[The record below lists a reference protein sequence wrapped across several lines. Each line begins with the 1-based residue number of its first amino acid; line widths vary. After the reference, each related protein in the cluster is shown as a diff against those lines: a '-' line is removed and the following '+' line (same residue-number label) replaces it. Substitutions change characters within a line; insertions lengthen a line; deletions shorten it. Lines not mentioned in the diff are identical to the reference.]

1 MKKRE
6 TLFRN
11 IRGLAIVAPAILM
24 ANCTVGPDYKRPAIT
39 VPTDFRAHTGPSNA
53 SSLADL
59 SWWDVFNDGAL
70 QGLISEALANNL
82 DVKVAVARIDQARA
96 LVGVAKSQAYPQVGY
111 QGFASAQTIPD
122 LTGNRATTIYSTW
135 GGFLSAAWELDIWGR
150 IRRSTEAARANLY
163 AQEDIRRGV
172 MLTLVSDVAASYFQ
186 LLALDRRLDIAEDS
200 ARRYTQNLNLFT
212 LRFQAGR
219 DSNLP
224 VQRAQALLDSSNAT
238 ISDLKRLIVLQEDAL
253 SVLLGAYP
261 KDVGRGKTLDDQ
273 TVPTTPV
280 GMTTDLLKRR
290 PDILGA
296 EQAMIGANAEVGV
309 AVANFYPTI
318 GLSALVGGQGVDIDH
333 GLHTGFGIWN
343 VAGDVAGPIF
353 TGGRL
358 QAQYH
363 QRQAFWD
370 ETVAQYRKTVLVA
383 FQETSDALIAQQTL
397 VGRRAALQSQVV
409 ALRRAVELSL
419 LRYDSGRANY
429 FEVLEAEQQ
438 LFPAEDALAQTQADQ
453 LIAVV
458 SLYKALGGGW
468 NLQNADWARPH

>member
-6 TLFRN
+6 TLFR
-11 IRGLAIVAPAILM
+11 ILRGLAIVAPAILV
-24 ANCTVGPDYKRPAIT
+24 ADCTVGPDYHRPAVT
-39 VPTDFRAHTGPSNA
+39 VPTDFRAQPGPSDAN
-53 SSLADL
+53 SLADL
-59 SWWDVFNDGAL
+59 SWWEVFNDSTL

-82 DVKVAVARIDQARA
+82 DVKVAVARIEQARA

-111 QGFASAQTIPD
+111 QGFASDQKALIP
-122 LTGNRATTIYSTW
+122 TENEATTTYATW

-150 IRRSTEAARANLY
+150 IRRSTEAARADLY
-163 AQEDIRRGV
+163 AQEDVRRGV
-172 MLTLVSDVAASYFQ
+172 TLTLVSDVAAGYFQ
-186 LLALDRRLDIAEDS
+186 LLALDRRLDVAEES
-200 ARRYTQNLNLFT
+200 ARVYTQNLNLFT

-224 VQRAQALLDSSNAT
+224 VQRAQASLDSSNAT
-238 ISDLKRLIVLQEDAL
+238 ISDLKRLIALQEDAL

-261 KDVGRGKTLDDQ
+261 RDINRGQSLDAQ

-296 EQAMIGANAEVGV
+296 EQTMISANAQVGV

-318 GLSALVGGQGVDIDH
+318 GLSALVGGQGVSIQH
-333 GLHTGFGIWN
+333 GLNGTFGIWS

-363 QRQAFWD
+363 QRQAYWD

-383 FQETSDALIAQQTL
+383 FQETSDALAAQQTL
-397 VGRRAALQSQVV
+397 AGRRVALQSQVQ
-409 ALRRAVELSL
+409 AQRRAVDLSL

-429 FEVLEAEQQ
+429 FEVLEAEQE

-468 NLQNADWARPH
+468 KLQDAEWSRPH